1 MTITTADL
9 ATPPAGYSFYKHPNM
24 GDCIWSFIQYPNDIV
39 SVDPTSVDALVNIYN
54 AFKRDTDGNIVVN
67 PAGIERLRVM
77 AGFSAVRL
85 IPDAEF
91 PEGGM
96 TYHHSHFNPTTRKF
110 EFAHIAHAV
119 HKHHE
124 RTHDADVMSAVAALC
139 GVELHLMHKA
149 ASLVGLNA
157 ANTEKANGK
166 YADFDSCLDDIVA
179 ANAEGALEHAW
190 IKSLGVIRHTG
201 RDNPE
206 VEFVTA
212 AHDFAAAYI
221 GMIDGKTEAQLAARR
236 YQYTTCLFAALRN
249 DAGKK
254 SGRFLPRGVKLVES
268 KSSPAD
274 AAEVTLSAL
283 YRKLKSRVAPAE
295 GPAKQT

>member
-1 MTITTADL
+1 MNTETLPAL
-9 ATPPAGYSFYKHPNM
+9 PAGYTWQDQPLSD
-24 GDCIWSFIQYPNDIV
+24 G
-39 SVDPTSVDALVNIYN
+39 SVAKSVYYIYERYGRLSRSRIEPGGEVGWLRQDEDGAWHWN
-54 AFKRDTDGNIVVN
+54 AF
-67 PAGIERLRVM
+67 PASGIPYNQVGKM
-77 AGFSAVRL
+77 VAWVADSQ
-85 IPDAEF
+85 I

-96 TYHHSHFNPTTRKF
+96 RYYTTHLNESTGKYEAR
-110 EFAHIAHAV
+110 HIESEVHA
-119 HKHHE
+119 HHE

-139 GVELHLMHKA
+139 SVELHLMHKA
-149 ASLVGLNA
+149 ATLANLNA
-157 ANTEKANGK
+157 AQTEKASGK
-166 YADFDSCLDDIVA
+166 YDDFDACLDDIVA
-179 ANAEGALEHAW
+179 ANAEGALERAW
-190 IKSLGVIRHTG
+190 LDSLGVIRHTG

-221 GMIDGKTEAQLAARR
+221 GMIGDKTEAQLAAPR

-249 DAGKK
+249 DAGKA

-274 AAEVTLSAL
+274 AAEVTLTVL
-283 YRKLKSRVAPAE
+283 YRKLKSRVVPAE